1 MGSEIVI
8 NVRSYETRVAL
19 LENRNLSELFI
30 ERTTEG
36 GLTGNIYRGKVTKIL
51 PGMQVAFVDIGLER
65 SGFLHQSDVS
75 LGDYG
80 AMPDFEQSDQERNGT
95 DAMVFD
101 AYAAAMEFSGE
112 PLPIQDILQEGQ
124 EIMVQVVKEPI
135 GNKGTRI
142 SSYIT
147 LPGRYLVFMP
157 LVDQVGVS
165 RRIQDGDERERL
177 KSIVS
182 ELREPGRGYI
192 IRTAAE
198 TVSREELKKDIDF
211 LDKVWERV
219 VLKNEGVGAP
229 ALLNRDLDIVLRAVR
244 DLTPRE
250 VDRIIIDSEPD
261 YERCVEFINT
271 FIGEPKPTIELYQGA
286 EPIFDSYGMEV
297 EIERALGRKVWLKS
311 GGYIA
316 IDQTEALNAIDVN
329 TGKFVGK
336 RSQEETI
343 LKTNLEAVKEIVYQI
358 KLRNIGGLII
368 IDFIDMEKEQSKEQV
383 YKSLEQMLKT
393 DRSRSNILRVSDF
406 GLVEMT
412 RKRTRESLGQI
423 LNRSCPNCEGRGT
436 VKSFQTICFEL
447 FRDIERNIL
456 RHPTARNL
464 VLEVPPRIAATL
476 YEDENRFL
484 ESLETEKN
492 YNIKIKIVNSLLDD
506 QFEVSILDSGP

>member
-1 MGSEIVI
+1 MGNEIII
-8 NVRSYETRVAL
+8 NVRPYETRVAL

-30 ERTTEG
+30 ERPKER
-36 GLTGNIYRGKVTKIL
+36 GLTGNIYRGRVTKIL

-65 SGFLHQSDVS
+65 SGFLHQSDINLS
-75 LGDYG
+75 EYG
-80 AMPDFEQSDQERNGT
+80 VMPDFEKAAPDQNG
-95 DAMVFD
+95 AEEMIFD
-101 AYAAAMEFSGE
+101 SYAADLDVSGE
-112 PLPIQDILQEGQ
+112 PPPIEDILVKKQ

-135 GNKGTRI
+135 GNKGVRI

-165 RRIQDGDERERL
+165 RRIHDPAERERL

-182 ELREPGRGYI
+182 ELHQPGKGYI

-198 TVSREELKKDIDF
+198 TVSREDLIKDIDF
-211 LDKVWERV
+211 LDKVWERI
-219 VLKNEGVGAP
+219 LGKNERANAP
-229 ALLNRDLDIVLRAVR
+229 ALINRDLDIILRAIR

-250 VDRIIIDSEPD
+250 VDRIVIDSAEG
-261 YERCVEFINT
+261 YERCVEFIKS
-271 FIGEPKPTIELYQGA
+271 FIGGPKPAIELYGNA
-286 EPIFDSYGMEV
+286 EPIFDAFGLEM

-311 GGYIA
+311 GGYITL
-316 IDQTEALNAIDVN
+316 DQTEALAAIDVN

-383 YKSLEQMLKT
+383 YKALEQMLRT
-393 DRSRSNILRVSDF
+393 DRSRSNILNVSEF

-412 RKRTRESLGQI
+412 RKRTRESLSQI
-423 LNRSCPNCEGRGT
+423 LSQPCVYCEGKGLL
-436 VKSFQTICFEL
+436 KSPQTICYEI
-447 FRDIERNIL
+447 FREIERSTHRYPL
-456 RHPTARNL
+456 ARKL
-464 VLEVPPRIAATL
+464 LLEVSPRIAATL
-476 YEDENRFL
+476 YEDEELFL
-484 ESLETEKN
+484 EKLEAEKN
-492 YNIKIKIVNSLLDD
+492 YNIKIKTVSDFPD
-506 QFEVSILDSGP
+506 EQFEVSVLDREP